1 MEIPFPQLRGMPDVL
16 IGVLSTV
23 LNLLRHS
30 WTWDQI
36 EGLPISRMSVLSG
49 ERNIYELIRPRDD
62 QRQQKMVPDLAKL
75 KCAPCQAEKVKTAF
89 TGDGDGWRSNI
100 ISGWVGR
107 FLDCWACS
115 STGRV
120 LDLLVIPR
128 RRPSLHIPVIGSSL
142 LQPCGFRIRLADPV
156 CSKVGSHPWDHD
168 ECTI

>member
-23 LNLLRHS
+23 LNLLCHS
-30 WTWDQI
+30 WTWDEI
-36 EGLPISRMSVLSG
+36 EGLPIARMFLLSG
-49 ERNIYELIRPRDD
+49 ERNIYELIRLRDD
-62 QRQQKMVPDLAKL
+62 QRQQKMVPDLATL

-89 TGDGDGWRSNI
+89 TGDGDGSRSNI

-128 RRPSLHIPVIGSSL
+128 RRPSFHIPVIGSSL
-142 LQPCGFRIRLADPV
+142 LQPCGFRNRLADSV
-156 CSKVGSHPWDHD
+156 CSKVVSHPWDHH